1 MINPAFLSTTYVQIF
16 MATSRIVIIRGHC
29 IYILSCPFKRIL
41 SLVFFIIPSLTAF
54 LKRTLHARSK
64 AALQIYFAVIEL
76 LYHLFPFYST
86 IKKNPARGA
95 CVPVVK
101 HSSLSAER
109 QKISPRN
116 TRGMFHLYIFSVM
129 RIPTLMSKSSNS
141 FPNAEILC
149 ASAHS
154 ASLYFP
160 LTASIS

>member
-76 LYHLFPFYST
+76 LYHPFLFYST
-86 IKKNPARGA
+86 IKNRPGEHGYRSMACRFANMKRTYFSGFELWLEKKSDGQHDYLLRKPA
-95 CVPVVK
+95 
-101 HSSLSAER
+101 
-109 QKISPRN
+109 
-116 TRGMFHLYIFSVM
+116 
-129 RIPTLMSKSSNS
+129 
-141 FPNAEILC
+141 
-149 ASAHS
+149 
-154 ASLYFP
+154 
-160 LTASIS
+160 

>member
-109 QKISPRN
+109 QKISRVIPGVCFISIFSRSCASRLSCQSRQILFLMPKFSPRRR
-116 TRGMFHLYIFSVM
+116 TAPLYI
-129 RIPTLMSKSSNS
+129 
-141 FPNAEILC
+141 
-149 ASAHS
+149 
-154 ASLYFP
+154 SL
-160 LTASIS
+160 